1 MFLVLLPMYEE
12 VLILYGGKTM
22 RYSNGAVNR
31 QAGNDSI
38 HLAAMT
44 SGQAI
49 KAGQGTVRRKAGQM
63 QAGAANGPFAVV
75 QTTRGAEDGDVRFEL
90 VLRLRAAILAGT
102 YRVAAADVA
111 EKLMG
116 SMLR

>member
-1 MFLVLLPMYEE
+1 MFLVRLPMYEE

-49 KAGQGTVRRKAGQM
+49 KAGQGTAGGA
-63 QAGAANGPFAVV
+63 QAGVAKGPFAVA
-75 QTTRGAEDGDVRFEL
+75 QTARGAEDGDVRFEL